1 MAERYVVDVVQ
12 FALSVDE
19 VNSHHAMTSSWVQSP
34 SDIESIFDAISY
46 DKGIELSYYF
56 TILRE
61 TFGSLRLLQ
70 FQNSNNKL

>member
-46 DKGIELSYYF
+46 DKGIE
-56 TILRE
+56 
-61 TFGSLRLLQ
+61 
-70 FQNSNNKL
+70 